1 MNTLFENL
9 FSSIDN
15 NIYSV
20 LDDITFVNKD
30 ILNDNLMEKLL
41 GINSYSG
48 IILIANSLIFGL
60 AIFYAVRYLSSI
72 YSNSQ
77 VEKPYQFIFKLIIV
91 SICVNST
98 HFICEQILELNFLIS
113 GSIRSIGENLL
124 HMSISFEDLI
134 LKINSLFYSGTTLNV
149 FSLDGMIKS
158 FTSFGLLNL
167 LFSYSLRYIMI
178 KVFIL
183 ITPLMLITML
193 NSNTSWIF
201 KSWLKSVL
209 SLLFVQSLI
218 SIILLIIFS
227 TNFIENNIF
236 SKLLY
241 VGSIYALIKAN
252 AYTSHIFG
260 GIVTDVNTNLSN
272 IKKIIK

>member
-48 IILIANSLIFGL
+48 IILIANSLIFGF
-60 AIFYAVRYLSSI
+60 AIFYAIRYLSSI

-149 FSLDGMIKS
+149 FSFDGMIKS

-183 ITPLMLITML
+183 IAPLMLITML

>member
-48 IILIANSLIFGL
+48 IILIANSLVFGF

-149 FSLDGMIKS
+149 FSFDGMIKS

>member
-1 MNTLFENL
+1 M
-9 FSSIDN
+9 
-15 NIYSV
+15 
-20 LDDITFVNKD
+20 DDITFVNKD

-48 IILIANSLIFGL
+48 IILIANSLVFGF

-149 FSLDGMIKS
+149 FSFDGMIKS

>member
-48 IILIANSLIFGL
+48 IILIANSLIFGF
-60 AIFYAVRYLSSI
+60 AIFYAIRYLSSI

-98 HFICEQILELNFLIS
+98 HFICEQIFELNFLIS

-149 FSLDGMIKS
+149 FSFDM
-158 FTSFGLLNL
+158 NVEW
-167 LFSYSLRYIMI
+167 LR
-178 KVFIL
+178 
-183 ITPLMLITML
+183 
-193 NSNTSWIF
+193 
-201 KSWLKSVL
+201 
-209 SLLFVQSLI
+209 QSR
-218 SIILLIIFS
+218 
-227 TNFIENNIF
+227 NFEC
-236 SKLLY
+236 
-241 VGSIYALIKAN
+241 
-252 AYTSHIFG
+252 
-260 GIVTDVNTNLSN
+260 
-272 IKKIIK
+272 